1 MVNPTGKE
9 GAFRGAD
16 WVEESNNLFIKARHF
31 LFALSMIFMSL
42 SSMTKVAEA
51 RIIPRRESWKNRH

>member
-16 WVEESNNLFIKARHF
+16 WVEESNNLFIKVRRYVTID
-31 LFALSMIFMSL
+31 LDMKLISL
-42 SSMTKVAEA
+42 SSMIKVAKA
-51 RIIPRRESWKNRH
+51 LIILRRES